1 MDDGAKKI
9 QEHRKR
15 AADIR
20 LHAHRLTDA
29 VCTAAM
35 LSVADNYE
43 RLAAALENI
52 AKRAA
57 ARI

>member
-1 MDDGAKKI
+1 MDEA

-15 AADIR
+15 AVDIR
-20 LHAHRLTDA
+20 VHAHRLA
-29 VCTAAM
+29 AGASREAM

-52 AKRAA
+52 AKRE
-57 ARI
+57 R

>member
-1 MDDGAKKI
+1 MAEA

-20 LHAHRLTDA
+20 VHAHRLTDGA
-29 VCTAAM
+29 SRAAM

-43 RLAAALENI
+43 RLAVALENV
-52 AKRAA
+52 AKPAPA
-57 ARI
+57 QSPG

>member
-1 MDDGAKKI
+1 MTVRRRSRNT
-9 QEHRKR
+9 RKR